1 MAGESERDIRGH
13 PSFSYWCKGAK
24 ETDQVT
30 KIVRMAWVFIGKEVC
45 VWGSLWNTW
54 FSRKLE
60 MDYNRI
66 HDVISLV
73 FWC

>member
-30 KIVRMAWVFIGKEVC
+30 KIVRTAWVFIGKEVC
-45 VWGSLWNTW
+45 VWG
-54 FSRKLE
+54 
-60 MDYNRI
+60 
-66 HDVISLV
+66 VIVEHLV
-73 FWC
+73 Q